1 MKAAILNS
9 PDASPSYGDFPDP
22 KPDDG
27 HELVTMVAAG
37 IHPLVRAL
45 ASGRHY
51 ASKGAWPMVPGVDA
65 VAQTADRS
73 LIYTGFI
80 KPPYGTFAE
89 RLAAPAGMR
98 FTLPVGADP
107 VQIAGGMNPGLSSW
121 LPLNARKREVERL
134 GTVLILGVTGMAG
147 LLAVQNAFALGAERV
162 IGVGRNPAGL
172 KEAARKRAETV
183 SLSGD
188 RENDAAAI
196 ARAFDSGGP
205 TLVLDFVWGTP
216 AESTFDALGRA
227 KFESEDKSDIAYIQI
242 GAMAGAEASLP
253 AALLRSRRIR
263 ISGSGL
269 GSASL
274 ATVMAQLPIYM
285 QLIADGKVEVP
296 TRVFPL
302 SKIADAWASNESA
315 HRVVIVPDK

>member
-9 PDASPSYGDFPDP
+9 PDATPLYGEFPDP
-22 KPDDG
+22 EPSAGYD
-27 HELVTMVAAG
+27 LVTMVSAG

-45 ASGRHY
+45 ASGKHY
-51 ASKGAWPMVPGVDA
+51 ASRGAWPMIPGVDA
-65 VAQTADRS
+65 VAQTADG
-73 LIYTGFI
+73 LLVYTGFI

-89 RLAAPAGMR
+89 RLAAPAAMR
-98 FTLPVGADP
+98 FTLPENANP
-107 VQIAGGMNPGLSSW
+107 VQIAGGMNPGVSSW
-121 LPLNARKREVERL
+121 MPLNARKQEVKQL

-162 IGVGRNPAGL
+162 IGVGRNAAGL
-172 KEAARKRAETV
+172 KLASQKRAETV

-188 RENDAAAI
+188 RKTDAAAI
-196 ARAFDSGGP
+196 AKALGTSAP
-205 TLVLDFVWGTP
+205 TLVLDFVWGEP
-216 AESTFDALGRA
+216 AQAIFDALGQSP
-227 KFESEDKSDIAYIQI
+227 FEDEDKSDISYIQI
-242 GAMAGAEASLP
+242 GSMAGAEAALP

-269 GSASL
+269 GSATL
-274 ATVMAQLPIYM
+274 ANIMAQVPVYM

-302 SKIADAWASNESA
+302 SKIADAWASNDSA
-315 HRVVIVPDK
+315 RRVVVVPDK